1 MLATNTLTLPRSPV
15 PRRDRKI
22 TTIERLP
29 LLFRQLRIDA
39 RGLEELIVGIGDGRV
54 NVRALP
60 EAKVVEV
67 RATVVCDDGTVAREA
82 AVGLAD
88 RLQILVDR
96 PSSALARLL
105 ITLDDAPEALY
116 LEVEITVPSSIALA
130 LDHAAE
136 V

>member
-1 MLATNTLTLPRSPV
+1 MLAANTLTLPRSPV
-15 PRRDRKI
+15 PSRDRKI

-39 RGLEELIVGIGDGRV
+39 RGLEELVVGIGDGRV

-67 RATVVCDDGTVAREA
+67 KATVVCDDAAAVEA
-82 AVGLAD
+82 AVIGLAD

-96 PSSALARLL
+96 PSNALARLL
-105 ITLDDAPEALY
+105 ITLDEAPEALY

>member
-1 MLATNTLTLPRSPV
+1 MFATNTLTLPRTKAPV
-15 PRRDRKI
+15 RARPVTK
-22 TTIERLP
+22 IERLP

-39 RGLEELIVGIGDGRV
+39 RGLEELVVGIGDGRV
-54 NVRALP
+54 SVRAIP
-60 EAKVVEV
+60 GAVAVSV
-67 RATVVCDDGTVAREA
+67 QATVVCDDAA
-82 AVGLAD
+82 AVAGVVRGLAD

-96 PSSALARLL
+96 PSTALARLL
-105 ITLDDAPEALY
+105 ITLDEAPESLY

>member
-1 MLATNTLTLPRSPV
+1 MFATNTLTLPRSQSPV
-15 PRRDRKI
+15 RERPV

-39 RGLEELIVGIGDGRV
+39 RGLEELVVGIGDGRV
-54 NVRALP
+54 SVRAIP
-60 EAKVVEV
+60 GAATVSVQ
-67 RATVVCDDGTVAREA
+67 ATVVCDDAA
-82 AVGLAD
+82 AVAGVVRGLAD

-96 PSSALARLL
+96 PSAALARLL
-105 ITLDDAPEALY
+105 ITLDDAPESLY